1 MRILFISRAFPP
13 IIGGIE
19 RQNFEI
25 SKALSAHAQV
35 HKVVN
40 IWGKKFLV
48 PFMFIALIK
57 AFRLRKNYDVI
68 VLGDGVLAIVAFI
81 IRRFSTA
88 PIVCI
93 VHGLDITYKKYI
105 YKRLWLQHF
114 FKSIDHFIA
123 VGNETIRQ
131 ATKRGLDTQ
140 NFTFIP
146 NGVDTAKAC
155 REHSKAELEKLLGF
169 QPNGPL
175 LLTLGRLVRRKGAG
189 WFVEEVMPALDP
201 SIGYIIAGVGRDAS
215 RIREVAR
222 RSDVADRIYM
232 LGSVT
237 EDEKDLLLSSVDIF
251 IQPNIKVA
259 DDMEG
264 FGLVI
269 LEAAL
274 HGRPVVASRLE
285 GLADAVTAG
294 KNGILLESE
303 DSEAYIQTLQKLL
316 ENPAELKAMGRAARE
331 FVIANYSW
339 DKIAGRYMQ
348 LVEKLVRPV

>member
-1 MRILFISRAFPP
+1 MRILFISRAFLP

-19 RQNFEI
+19 KQNFEI
-25 SKALSAHAQV
+25 SKALSARTQV
-35 HKVVN
+35 HNVANVR
-40 IWGKKFLV
+40 GKSFLV
-48 PFMFIALIK
+48 PFLFIALFK
-57 AFRLRKNYDVI
+57 AFRLHKNYDVI
-68 VLGDGVLAIVAFI
+68 VLGDGVLAIAGFI
-81 IRRFSTA
+81 IRRFSTV

-93 VHGLDITYKKYI
+93 VHGLDITYKNYI
-105 YKRLWLQHF
+105 YRKLWLKLF
-114 FKSIDHFIA
+114 FKSIDCFIA

-131 ATKRGLDTQ
+131 AAKRGVDTQ
-140 NFTFIP
+140 NFNFVP
-146 NGVDTAKAC
+146 NGVDTAQAC

-169 QPNGPL
+169 QPKGPL
-175 LLTLGRLVRRKGAG
+175 LLTLGRLVRRKGVG
-189 WFVEEVMPALDP
+189 WFVKEVMPALDP
-201 SIGYIIAGVGRDAS
+201 SIGYIIAGDGRDAG
-215 RIREVAR
+215 RIREAVR
-222 RSDVADRIYM
+222 HSDVADRIYM

-237 EDEKDLLLSSVDIF
+237 EAEKELLLSSVDIF

-303 DSEAYIQTLQKLL
+303 NSDAYIRTLQELL
-316 ENPAELKAMGRAARE
+316 EKPAELQAMGRTARE
-331 FVIANYSW
+331 FVLANYSW
-339 DKIAGRYMQ
+339 DKIAGRYLQ
-348 LVEKLVRPV
+348 LVENLVRSA